1 MSALAAH
8 ARPEKL
14 IHIIQGEFLAS
25 GDPSVAYTTILG
37 SCVAACLHD
46 PLAGV
51 GGMNHFL
58 LPGDDNEDPGNL
70 RYGVHAME
78 LLINALLGLGAKR
91 DRIEAKLFGGAH
103 VVHNLAD
110 IGARNVA
117 FAQRF
122 LKEEDIACIGVS
134 LGGVL
139 ARRIQFWPATGR
151 ARQIFLSPQ
160 ESKPALAAAT
170 APTPARAD
178 GGAVELF

>member
-1 MSALAAH
+1 MIRAW
-8 ARPEKL
+8 
-14 IHIIQGEFLAS
+14 
-25 GDPSVAYTTILG
+25 AYTTILG

-110 IGARNVA
+110 IGARNVCVRA
-117 FAQRF
+117 TLSERRRYRLHRREPWRRSCAS
-122 LKEEDIACIGVS
+122 DS
-134 LGGVL
+134 VL
-139 ARRIQFWPATGR
+139 AGAR
-151 ARQIFLSPQ
+151 AVRGKSFLSPQ
-160 ESKPALAAAT
+160 SPNGARRRNGADPRRAPMAA
-170 APTPARAD
+170 RS
-178 GGAVELF
+178 ELF